1 MNYKNTIKKLSIA
14 MVLLLTFAACSD
26 DDDNSN
32 EILPTQP
39 NIVELAIAT
48 PELSS
53 LVAALTAADLVDALN
68 ADGPFTV
75 FAPTNDAFATFLSEN
90 GFANLDEVPV
100 DVLTQVLLYHVVAGK
115 IGSTDLTNPGN
126 TTAMTLQGE
135 DLTVTMPEATITDAT
150 GASDIGITAVDI
162 EASNGVVHLVN
173 KVMLPFP
180 LEQNIVDLALDT
192 PELSSLVAALTAADL
207 VGALNGDGPFT
218 VLAPTNEA
226 FATFLSDNGFATL
239 DDVPVDVLTQV
250 LLNHVISGVI
260 TSSDLVSAG
269 SGYSNTLANG
279 AGNNS
284 MSIYF
289 NTSNGVKFNG
299 ISSVSLADITASNG
313 VVHIVDAVIGLP
325 TVVTFA
331 AADPTFSTLVTAL
344 TELTPATDFVEVL
357 QGVGPF
363 TVFAPTND
371 AFSALPA
378 IPAEEPLTQILLY
391 HVVAGNIASGD
402 LTNPGNTTAMTL
414 QGEDITVTMPE
425 ATITDASGN
434 TDIGIIAVDV
444 QAVNGVIHAINK
456 VMLPLQ
462 P

>member
-1 MNYKNTIKKLSIA
+1 MNFKNTFKKISIV

-26 DDDNSN
+26 DDNN
-32 EILPTQP
+32 NQIIPTQP

-75 FAPTNDAFATFLSEN
+75 FAPTNEAFAAFLTDN
-90 GFANLDEVPV
+90 GFATLDDVPV
-100 DVLTQVLLYHVVAGK
+100 EVLQEVLLYHVVAGK
-115 IGSTDLTNPGN
+115 IASTDLTNPGE

-150 GASDIGITAVDI
+150 GVSDIGITAVDI
-162 EASNGVVHLVN
+162 EASNGVVHLIN
-173 KVMLPFP
+173 KVMLPI
-180 LEQNIVDLALDT
+180 LITQANIVDLAVVT
-192 PELSSLVAALTAADL
+192 PELSSLVAALFAADL
-207 VGALNGDGPFT
+207 VDALNGDGPFT
-218 VLAPTNEA
+218 VLAPTNDA
-226 FATFLSDNGFATL
+226 FATFLADNGFATL
-239 DDVPVDVLTQV
+239 DDVPVPLLQQV
-250 LLNHVISGVI
+250 LLNHVILGEI
-260 TSSDLVSAG
+260 TSTDLVTAG
-269 SGYSNTLANG
+269 SGYANTLASG
-279 AGNNS
+279 AGDNA

-289 NTSNGVKFNG
+289 NTSNGVMFNG
-299 ISSVSLADITASNG
+299 ISTVSQADIAASNG
-313 VVHIVDAVIGLP
+313 VIHIVDAVIGLP

-331 AADPTFSTLVTAL
+331 SADPTFSTLVDAL
-344 TELTPATDFVEVL
+344 TVLTPATNFVEVL
-357 QGVGPF
+357 QGEGPF
-363 TVFAPTND
+363 TVFAPTNE

-378 IPAEEPLTQILLY
+378 IPDEAPLTQILLY
-391 HVVAGNIASGD
+391 HVVAANIVSAD
-402 LTNPGNTTAMTL
+402 LTNPGNTTAPTL
-414 QGEDITVTMPE
+414 QGEDITITMPE

-444 QAVNGVIHAINK
+444 QALNGVIHVINK

>member
-48 PELSS
+48 PDLSS

-135 DLTVTMPEATITDAT
+135 DLTVTMPEATITDA
-150 GASDIGITAVDI
+150 
-162 EASNGVVHLVN
+162 
-173 KVMLPFP
+173 
-180 LEQNIVDLALDT
+180 
-192 PELSSLVAALTAADL
+192 
-207 VGALNGDGPFT
+207 
-218 VLAPTNEA
+218 
-226 FATFLSDNGFATL
+226 
-239 DDVPVDVLTQV
+239 
-250 LLNHVISGVI
+250 
-260 TSSDLVSAG
+260 
-269 SGYSNTLANG
+269 
-279 AGNNS
+279 
-284 MSIYF
+284 
-289 NTSNGVKFNG
+289 
-299 ISSVSLADITASNG
+299 
-313 VVHIVDAVIGLP
+313 
-325 TVVTFA
+325 
-331 AADPTFSTLVTAL
+331 
-344 TELTPATDFVEVL
+344 
-357 QGVGPF
+357 
-363 TVFAPTND
+363 
-371 AFSALPA
+371 
-378 IPAEEPLTQILLY
+378 
-391 HVVAGNIASGD
+391 
-402 LTNPGNTTAMTL
+402 
-414 QGEDITVTMPE
+414 
-425 ATITDASGN
+425 SGN